1 MPHFILEHSDNLPIE
16 TEALVSQVQQFACAC
31 GLFDPASVKTRA
43 MSFEHFQLGDGK
55 QGFIHLQIHL
65 MAGRTI
71 EQKQALTE
79 GALTLLQA
87 KVSKQFAL
95 SVHCYDLLPEIYRK
109 N

>member
-1 MPHFILEHSDNLPIE
+1 MPHFVLEHSDNLPIE
-16 TEALVSQVQQFACAC
+16 TAALVSQVQQFACAY

-43 MSFEHFQLGDGK
+43 MAFSDFQLGNDK

-65 MAGRTI
+65 MAGRTTT
-71 EQKQALTE
+71 QKQDLAEAALK
-79 GALTLLQA
+79 LLQA
-87 KVSKQFAL
+87 KVPEQFAL